1 VSRLRIRTAR
11 PEEAELIRRIEDSAA
26 ARFKGSA
33 HAYVTDHPAPPAAI
47 YAGLAAEG
55 LVLMADQ
62 DGGAVGFA
70 ACELYPDALHLK
82 ELAVLHRKQGQGVG
96 RALIEAV
103 TKEARRR
110 GRSAV
115 TLTTFRDL
123 EWNAPWYGRQGFVEL
138 GAGTLGERLRRELA
152 EEDARGLASRCA
164 MRLSLTP

>member
-1 VSRLRIRTAR
+1 MSRLRIRAAR
-11 PEEAELIRRIEDSAA
+11 PDEAELIRKIEDSAA
-26 ARFKGSA
+26 ARFKGSD
-33 HAYVTDHPAPPAAI
+33 HAYVTDHPAPPAEI
-47 YAGLAAEG
+47 YAALAAEG

-82 ELAVLHRKQGQGVG
+82 ELAVLHRKQGQGIG

-103 TKEARRR
+103 AKEARRR

-123 EWNAPWYGRQGFVEL
+123 AWNAPWYARQGFVEL
-138 GAGTLGERLRRELA
+138 GAGTLGERLRQELA

-164 MRLSLTP
+164 MRLSLMP

>member
-1 VSRLRIRTAR
+1 VSGLRIRAAR

-26 ARFKGSA
+26 ARFTASV
-33 HAYVTDHPAPPAAI
+33 HAYVTDHPAPPAAV

-96 RALIEAV
+96 RALVAAV
-103 TKEARRR
+103 VKEARRR

-123 EWNAPWYGRQGFVEL
+123 EWNAPWYARQGFVEL
-138 GAGTLGERLRRELA
+138 GAGTLGERLREELA
-152 EEDARGLASRCA
+152 EEDARGLTSRCA